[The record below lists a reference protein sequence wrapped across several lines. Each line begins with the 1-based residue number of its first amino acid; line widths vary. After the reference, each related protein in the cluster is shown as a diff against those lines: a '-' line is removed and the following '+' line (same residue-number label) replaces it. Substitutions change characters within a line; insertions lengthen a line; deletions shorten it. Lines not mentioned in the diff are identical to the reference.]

1 VTSVSASIGLHG
13 RTQAATAAAVTAAL
27 GIDPTRSHETGGPH
41 PSPTLAARGRRTEQS
56 LWLFE
61 EPETFKSDDDFHGMA
76 SLDRLAERFETKAE
90 VLSALEKDYFIQVRM
105 ISFSD
110 SDQGGFVIAPET
122 MRRLGRLSATFFGD
136 VLLSPDGETSL
147 VE

>member
-76 SLDRLAERFETKAE
+76 SLDRLAERFEPKAE
-90 VLSALEKDYFIQVRM
+90 ILATLAEDYSIRVWMYAQ
-105 ISFSD
+105 SD
-110 SDQGGFVIAPET
+110 SSQGGFVIAQET
-122 MRRLGRLSATFFGD
+122 MRRLGLLSAHFFGD
-136 VLLSPDGETSL
+136 VVVIPYDDGE
-147 VE
+147 